1 MPLMNPK
8 KGDDQNS
15 FMPKCMGD
23 ESLKKEFP
31 NQKQRVAVCLSQFR
45 RKKAKAS
52 NSEDVDWQD
61 FSDEEF
67 ILY

>member
-1 MPLMNPK
+1 MPLMDPR
-8 KGDDQNS
+8 KGEDQNS

-23 ESLKKEFP
+23 ESIKKEFP

-52 NSEDVDWQD
+52 N
-61 FSDEEF
+61 
-67 ILY
+67 